1 MNETGEAMT
10 ARNGPRSTKDVSGL
24 LAVALRDTGIT
35 DRHCEILEAAA
46 ALFAERGYAATSVR
60 DIGERVGL
68 LGGSLYH
75 YIKSKE
81 ALFVRIH
88 DIALQIAEDRVR
100 SAIEPITDPWER
112 LEIACITMMEIQLD
126 PASLTMPLM
135 NDFISAPAEIRDRLV
150 DKRDRFE
157 LVFRDLIAEL
167 PLEAEYDRGI
177 YRLLLLTLLNNVS
190 NWYRPGRMN
199 PSDIGRQIATI
210 FRHRG
215 RN

>member
-1 MNETGEAMT
+1 MI
-10 ARNGPRSTKDVSGL
+10 SF
-24 LAVALRDTGIT
+24 LR
-35 DRHCEILEAAA
+35 RLKSEIAWS
-46 ALFAERGYAATSVR
+46 TSV
-60 DIGERVGL
+60 
-68 LGGSLYH
+68 
-75 YIKSKE
+75 
-81 ALFVRIH
+81 
-88 DIALQIAEDRVR
+88 
-100 SAIEPITDPWER
+100 TD
-112 LEIACITMMEIQLD
+112 
-126 PASLTMPLM
+126 
-135 NDFISAPAEIRDRLV
+135 
-150 DKRDRFE
+150 FE